1 MNFLIDQHYLDAIR
15 EGRFSFAYGVNP
27 WLALLIVAGLV
38 GVVWWSYLKTTR
50 TLSTAWKT
58 GLVTLRS
65 LVLVLLFVCLLRPV
79 VTTEQ
84 VVPQETY
91 LAVLVDDSQSMSIPD
106 LSGGQTRAAAVS
118 ELLYGTSGIIEQL
131 SESFQVRTFRFDK
144 TTQRVSEPGALT
156 AAGTASSLDQA
167 LQFVDEQLSG
177 LALGG
182 VLLISDGADNEGT
195 DPVPRAQSFG
205 AREIPVFTVG
215 AGQENIPRD
224 VGIVDV
230 VAAKTVLEGSVFNVD
245 IALSNQGY
253 ANRSVEVSVLDG
265 ETVVSTQQVVLGADN
280 STRRVN
286 IELTPERREAIV
298 YNLKVAEQEGEIV
311 LQNNAYSFLVDNS
324 ERSALDVLYV
334 DGHPRN
340 EYKFIRRAVE
350 GDSSLRLATY
360 LQTGPGKF
368 YRQGIETPLELSR
381 GFPETREE
389 LYQYEAVILGD
400 IDKDFF
406 TDEQLTMLQDF
417 VAARGGGLLVAG
429 MLQDEFVNTALAD
442 ILPVTLVPSTV
453 LPQNLQGGITR
464 GTHLTGEIF
473 TPKLTTEG
481 EFSELLRLHSDDAEN
496 LRLWSLMP
504 DLQGVYVTGRAK
516 PGATVLM
523 EHNALQ
529 FQSQLLPV
537 IAMQRYGSGRSMSVT
552 SASTWRWQM
561 MMAAEDQSHER
572 VWRQLLR
579 WLSVSALE
587 RVTIEFDRE
596 FYNVGDRVEVTAT
609 VRDINYQPDN
619 NASVWV
625 HLDGPQGE
633 LLDAAMEWDID
644 QDGVYRA
651 SFEVQ
656 TEGVFDLL
664 VDVASAAGE
673 ADRSDTERMTAFVV
687 TPSLREYS
695 SAGRDTALLERIAN
709 VSAGRYYN
717 VEQTSSLV
725 NDITYTPN
733 AYSVE
738 VQEDLWDTPWLL
750 LVLILLLC
758 ADWIARRFK
767 GLS

>member
-1 MNFLIDQHYLDAIR
+1 MNYLLDQHYLDAIAQ
-15 EGRFSFAYGVNP
+15 GRFTFAYGVSL

-38 GVVWWSYLKTTR
+38 GVVWWSYRKTTR
-50 TLSTAWKT
+50 SLSPAWKT
-58 GLVTLRS
+58 SLITLRS
-65 LVLVLLFVCLLRPV
+65 LVLILLFVCLLRPV

-91 LAVLVDDSQSMSIPD
+91 LAILVDDSQSMSIPD
-106 LSGGQTRAAAVS
+106 LAGSQTRAAAVS
-118 ELLYGTSGIIEQL
+118 DLLYGGAGIVAPL
-131 SESFQVRTFRFDK
+131 GESFQVRTFRFDK
-144 TTQRVSEPGALT
+144 STQRVSEPGGLT

-167 LQFVDEQLSG
+167 LQYVDEQLSG

-215 AGQENIPRD
+215 VGQENIPRD

-253 ANRSVEVSVLDG
+253 ANQPVEVSVLDG
-265 ETVVSTQQVVLGADN
+265 ETVVSSQQVVLGDDN

-286 IELTPERREAIV
+286 IELMPERREAIV
-298 YNLKVAEQEGEIV
+298 YTLQVAEQEGEIV
-311 LQNNAYSFLVDNS
+311 LQNNHYSFLVDNS
-324 ERSALDVLYV
+324 ERPALDVLYV

-350 GDSSLRLATY
+350 GDTSLRLATY

-368 YRQGIETPLELSR
+368 YRQGIETPLELSG

-406 TDEQLTMLQDF
+406 SDEQLTMLQDF
-417 VAARGGGLLVAG
+417 VAERGGGLLVAG
-429 MLQDEFVNTALAD
+429 MLQDEFVDTVLAD
-442 ILPVTLVPSTV
+442 ILPVTLVPSTL
-453 LPQNLQGGITR
+453 LPENLQGGITR
-464 GTHLTGEIF
+464 GSHLTGEIF

-504 DLQGVYVTGRAK
+504 DLQGAYVTGRAK
-516 PGATVLM
+516 PGASVLM
-523 EHNALQ
+523 EHNVLQ
-529 FQSQLLPV
+529 FQNQLLPI
-537 IAMQRYGSGRSMSVT
+537 IAMQRYGSGRSMAVT

-561 MMAAEDQSHER
+561 MLPAVDQSHER

-596 FYNVGDRVEVTAT
+596 FYHVGDTVEVTAT
-609 VRDINYQPDN
+609 VRDINFQPDN

-625 HLDGPQGE
+625 HLTGPEGE

-644 QDGVYRA
+644 RDGVYRA

-656 TEGVFDLL
+656 SEGVFDLL

-687 TPSLREYS
+687 TPSLREFT
-695 SAGRDTALLERIAN
+695 SAGRDTALLERIAE

-717 VEQTSSLV
+717 VGQTSSLV
-725 NDITYTPN
+725 NDINYTPN

-738 VQEDLWDTPWLL
+738 VQEDLWDTPLL
-750 LVLILLLC
+750 LILLILLLC

>member
-1 MNFLIDQHYLDAIR
+1 MNFILDQHFLDAI
-15 EGRFSFAYGVNP
+15 EQGRFTFAYGVSP
-27 WLALLIVAGLV
+27 WLALLLVVALV
-38 GVVWWSYLKTTR
+38 GIVWWSYRKTTR
-50 TLSTAWKT
+50 ALSPAWKT
-58 GLVTLRS
+58 GLITLRS
-65 LVLVLLFVCLLRPV
+65 LVLILLFVCLLRPV

-91 LAVLVDDSQSMSIPD
+91 LAILVDDSQSMSIPD
-106 LSGGQTRAAAVS
+106 LAGSQTRAAAVS
-118 ELLYGTSGIIEQL
+118 ELLYGDAGIVEGL
-131 SESFQVRTFRFDK
+131 GDTFQVRTFRFDK
-144 TTQRVSEPGALT
+144 NTQRVSEPGALT
-156 AAGTASSLDQA
+156 AAGTASSLDQS
-167 LQFVDEQLSG
+167 LQYVDEQLSG

-182 VLLISDGADNEGT
+182 VLLISDGADNEGV
-195 DPVPRAQSFG
+195 DPLPRAQSFG

-215 AGQENIPRD
+215 VGQENIPRD

-253 ANRSVEVSVLDG
+253 ANRSVEVAVLDG
-265 ETVVSTQQVVLGADN
+265 ETVVTTQQVVLGDDN
-280 STRRVN
+280 STRRVS
-286 IELTPERREAIV
+286 IELEPERREAIV
-298 YNLKVAEQEGEIV
+298 YTLQVAEQEDEIV
-311 LQNNAYSFLVDNS
+311 LQNNRYSFLVDNS
-324 ERSALDVLYV
+324 ERPALDVLYV

-350 GDSSLRLATY
+350 GDTSLRLATY

-368 YRQGIETPLELSR
+368 YRQGIESALELSA
-381 GFPETREE
+381 GFPTTREE

-400 IDKDFF
+400 IDRDFL
-406 TDEQLTMLQDF
+406 TDEQLEMLQDF
-417 VAARGGGLLVAG
+417 VAERGGGLLVAG
-429 MLQDEFVNTALAD
+429 MLQDQFVDTVLAD

-473 TPKLTTEG
+473 TPKLTTAG

-496 LRLWSLMP
+496 RRLWAAMP
-504 DLQGVYVTGRAK
+504 DLQGAYVTGRAK

-529 FQSQLLPV
+529 FQNQALPI
-537 IAMQRYGSGRSMSVT
+537 IAMQRYGSGRSMSIT

-561 MMAAEDQSHER
+561 MMPAEDQSHER

-587 RVTIEFDRE
+587 RVTVEFDRE
-596 FYNVGDRVEVTAT
+596 FYHVGDTVEVTAT

-625 HLDGPQGE
+625 HLTGPQGE

-644 QDGVYRA
+644 RDGVYRT

-656 TEGVFDLL
+656 NEGVFNLL
-664 VDVASAAGE
+664 VDVPSAAGE
-673 ADRSDTERMTAFVV
+673 ADRSDTERMSAFVV
-687 TPSLREYS
+687 TPSLREFT
-695 SAGRDTALLERIAN
+695 SAGRDTALLERIAE

-717 VEQTSSLV
+717 LEQSSSLV

-738 VQEDLWDTPWLL
+738 VQEDLWDTPALL
-750 LVLILLLC
+750 FLLILLLC
-758 ADWIARRFK
+758 ADWVARRFK

>member
-1 MNFLIDQHYLDAIR
+1 MNYLLDQHYLDAI
-15 EGRFSFAYGVNP
+15 EQGRFTFAYGLSP
-27 WLALLIVAGLV
+27 WLALLVVVALV
-38 GVVWWSYLKTTR
+38 GAVWWSYRKTTR
-50 TLSTAWKT
+50 SLSPAWKT
-58 GLVTLRS
+58 SLITLRS
-65 LVLVLLFVCLLRPV
+65 LVLILLFVCLLRPV

-91 LAVLVDDSQSMSIPD
+91 LAILVDDSQSMSIPD
-106 LSGGQTRAAAVS
+106 LAGSQTRAAAVS
-118 ELLYGTSGIIEQL
+118 ELLYGNAGIVEPL
-131 SESFQVRTFRFDK
+131 GESFQVRTFRFDK
-144 TTQRVSEPGALT
+144 STQRVSEPGALT

-167 LQFVDEQLSG
+167 LQYVDEQLSG

-215 AGQENIPRD
+215 VGQENIPRD

-253 ANRSVEVSVLDG
+253 ANQPVEVAVLDG
-265 ETVVSTQQVVLGADN
+265 ETVVSSQQVVLGADS
-280 STRRVN
+280 STRRVS

-298 YNLKVAEQEGEIV
+298 YTLQVAEQEGEIV
-311 LQNNAYSFLVDNS
+311 LQNNHYSFLVDNT
-324 ERSALDVLYV
+324 ERPALDVLYV

-350 GDSSLRLATY
+350 GDTSLRLATY

-368 YRQGIETPLELSR
+368 YRQGIETPLELSG

-417 VAARGGGLLVAG
+417 VAERGGGLLVAG
-429 MLQDEFVNTALAD
+429 MLQDEFVDTVLAD
-442 ILPVTLVPSTV
+442 ILPVTLVPSTM

-496 LRLWSLMP
+496 LRLWGQMP
-504 DLQGVYVTGRAK
+504 DLQGAYVTGRAK

-523 EHNALQ
+523 EHNVLQ
-529 FQSQLLPV
+529 FQNQLLPI
-537 IAMQRYGSGRSMSVT
+537 IAMQRYGSGRSMAVT

-561 MMAAEDQSHER
+561 MMPAADQSHER

-596 FYNVGDRVEVTAT
+596 FYHVGDRVEVTAT

-625 HLDGPQGE
+625 HLTGPEGE

-644 QDGVYRA
+644 RDGVYRT

-656 TEGVFDLL
+656 SEGVFDLL

-687 TPSLREYS
+687 TPSLREFT
-695 SAGRDTALLERIAN
+695 SAGRDTALLERIAE

-738 VQEDLWDTPWLL
+738 VQEDLWDTPLL
-750 LVLILLLC
+750 LLLLILLLC

>member
-1 MNFLIDQHYLDAIR
+1 MNYLLDQHYLDAI
-15 EGRFSFAYGVNP
+15 EQGRFTFAYGLSP
-27 WLALLIVAGLV
+27 WLALLVVVALV
-38 GVVWWSYLKTTR
+38 GAVWWSYRKTTR
-50 TLSTAWKT
+50 SLSPAWKT
-58 GLVTLRS
+58 SLITLRS
-65 LVLVLLFVCLLRPV
+65 LVLILLFVCLLRPV

-91 LAVLVDDSQSMSIPD
+91 LAILVDDSQSMSIPD
-106 LSGGQTRAAAVS
+106 LAGSQTRAAAVS
-118 ELLYGTSGIIEQL
+118 ELLYGNAGIVEPL
-131 SESFQVRTFRFDK
+131 GESFQVRTFRFDK
-144 TTQRVSEPGALT
+144 STQRVSEPGALT

-167 LQFVDEQLSG
+167 LQYVDEQLSG

-215 AGQENIPRD
+215 VGQENIPRD

-253 ANRSVEVSVLDG
+253 ANQPVEVAVLDG
-265 ETVVSTQQVVLGADN
+265 ETVVSSQQVVLGADS
-280 STRRVN
+280 STRRVS

-298 YNLKVAEQEGEIV
+298 YTLQVAEQEGEIV
-311 LQNNAYSFLVDNS
+311 LQNNHYSFLVDNT
-324 ERSALDVLYV
+324 ERPALDVLYV

-350 GDSSLRLATY
+350 GDTSLRLATY

-368 YRQGIETPLELSR
+368 YRQGIETPLELSG

-417 VAARGGGLLVAG
+417 VAERGGGLLVAG
-429 MLQDEFVNTALAD
+429 MLQDEFVDTVLAD
-442 ILPVTLVPSTV
+442 ILPVTLVPSTM

-496 LRLWSLMP
+496 LRLWGQMP
-504 DLQGVYVTGRAK
+504 DLQGAYVTGRAK

-523 EHNALQ
+523 EHNVLQ
-529 FQSQLLPV
+529 FQNQLLPI
-537 IAMQRYGSGRSMSVT
+537 IAMQRYGSGRSMAVT

-561 MMAAEDQSHER
+561 MMPAADQSHER

-596 FYNVGDRVEVTAT
+596 FYHVGDRVEVTAT

-625 HLDGPQGE
+625 HLTGPEGE

-644 QDGVYRA
+644 RDGVYRT

-656 TEGVFDLL
+656 SEGVFDLL

-687 TPSLREYS
+687 TPSLREFT
-695 SAGRDTALLERIAN
+695 SAGRDTALLERIAE

-717 VEQTSSLV
+717 VGQTSSLV

-738 VQEDLWDTPWLL
+738 VQEDLWDTPLL
-750 LVLILLLC
+750 LILLILLLC

>member
-1 MNFLIDQHYLDAIR
+1 MNYLLDQHYLDAIAQ
-15 EGRFSFAYGVNP
+15 GRFTFAYGVSL

-38 GVVWWSYLKTTR
+38 GVVWWSYRKTTR
-50 TLSTAWKT
+50 SLSPAWKT
-58 GLVTLRS
+58 SLITLRS
-65 LVLVLLFVCLLRPV
+65 LVLILLFVCLLRPV

-91 LAVLVDDSQSMSIPD
+91 LAILVDDSQSMSIPD
-106 LSGGQTRAAAVS
+106 LAGSQTRAAAVS
-118 ELLYGTSGIIEQL
+118 DLLYGGAGIVAPL
-131 SESFQVRTFRFDK
+131 GESFQVRTFRFDK
-144 TTQRVSEPGALT
+144 STQRVSEPGGLT

-167 LQFVDEQLSG
+167 LQYVDEQLSG

-195 DPVPRAQSFG
+195 DPVPRAQSFW

-215 AGQENIPRD
+215 VGQENIPRD

-253 ANRSVEVSVLDG
+253 ANQPVEVSVLDG
-265 ETVVSTQQVVLGADN
+265 ETVVSSQQVVLGDDN

-286 IELTPERREAIV
+286 IELMPERREAIV
-298 YNLKVAEQEGEIV
+298 YTLQVAEQEGEIV
-311 LQNNAYSFLVDNS
+311 LQNNHYSFLVDNS
-324 ERSALDVLYV
+324 ERPALDVLYV

-350 GDSSLRLATY
+350 GDTSLRLATY

-368 YRQGIETPLELSR
+368 YRQGIETPLELSG

-406 TDEQLTMLQDF
+406 SDEQLTMLQDF
-417 VAARGGGLLVAG
+417 VAERGGGLLVAG
-429 MLQDEFVNTALAD
+429 MLQDEFVDTVLAD
-442 ILPVTLVPSTV
+442 ILPVTLVPSTL
-453 LPQNLQGGITR
+453 LPENLQGGITR
-464 GTHLTGEIF
+464 GSHLTGEIF

-504 DLQGVYVTGRAK
+504 DLQGAYVTGRAK
-516 PGATVLM
+516 PGASVLM
-523 EHNALQ
+523 EHNVLQ
-529 FQSQLLPV
+529 FQNQLLPI
-537 IAMQRYGSGRSMSVT
+537 IAMQRYGSGRSMAVT

-561 MMAAEDQSHER
+561 MLPAVDQSHER

-596 FYNVGDRVEVTAT
+596 FYHVGDTVEVTAT
-609 VRDINYQPDN
+609 VRDINFQPDN

-625 HLDGPQGE
+625 HLTGPEGE

-644 QDGVYRA
+644 RDGVYRA

-656 TEGVFDLL
+656 SEGVFDLL

-687 TPSLREYS
+687 TPSLREFT
-695 SAGRDTALLERIAN
+695 SAGRDTALLERIAE

-717 VEQTSSLV
+717 VGQTSSLV
-725 NDITYTPN
+725 NDINYTPN

-738 VQEDLWDTPWLL
+738 VQEDLWDTPLL
-750 LVLILLLC
+750 LILLILLLC

>member
-1 MNFLIDQHYLDAIR
+1 MNYLLDQHYLDAIAQ
-15 EGRFSFAYGVNP
+15 GRFTFAYGVSL

-38 GVVWWSYLKTTR
+38 GVVWWSYRKTTR
-50 TLSTAWKT
+50 SLSPAWKT
-58 GLVTLRS
+58 SLITLRS
-65 LVLVLLFVCLLRPV
+65 LVLILLFVCLLRPV

-91 LAVLVDDSQSMSIPD
+91 LAILVDDSQSMSIPD
-106 LSGGQTRAAAVS
+106 LAGSQTRAAAVS
-118 ELLYGTSGIIEQL
+118 DLLYGGAGIVAPL
-131 SESFQVRTFRFDK
+131 GESFQVRTFRFDK
-144 TTQRVSEPGALT
+144 STQRVSEPGALT

-167 LQFVDEQLSG
+167 LQYVDEQLSG

-215 AGQENIPRD
+215 VGQENIPRD

-253 ANRSVEVSVLDG
+253 ANQPVEVSVLDG
-265 ETVVSTQQVVLGADN
+265 ETVVSSQQVVLGDDN

-286 IELTPERREAIV
+286 IELMPERREAIV
-298 YNLKVAEQEGEIV
+298 YTLQVAEQEGEIV
-311 LQNNAYSFLVDNS
+311 LQNNHYSFLVDNS
-324 ERSALDVLYV
+324 ERPALDVLYV

-350 GDSSLRLATY
+350 GDTSLRLATY

-368 YRQGIETPLELSR
+368 YRQGIETPLELSG

-406 TDEQLTMLQDF
+406 SDEQLTMLQDF
-417 VAARGGGLLVAG
+417 VAERGGGLLVAG
-429 MLQDEFVNTALAD
+429 MLQDEFVDTVLAD
-442 ILPVTLVPSTV
+442 ILPVTLVPSTL
-453 LPQNLQGGITR
+453 LPENLQGGITR

-504 DLQGVYVTGRAK
+504 DLQGAYVTGRAK

-523 EHNALQ
+523 EHNVLQ
-529 FQSQLLPV
+529 FQNQLLPI
-537 IAMQRYGSGRSMSVT
+537 IAMQRYGSGRSMSVA

-561 MMAAEDQSHER
+561 MLPAEDQSHER

-596 FYNVGDRVEVTAT
+596 FYHVGDTVEVTAT
-609 VRDINYQPDN
+609 VRDINFQPDN

-625 HLDGPQGE
+625 HLTGPEGE

-644 QDGVYRA
+644 RDGVYRA

-656 TEGVFDLL
+656 SEGVFDLL

-687 TPSLREYS
+687 TPSLREFT
-695 SAGRDTALLERIAN
+695 SAGRDTALLERIAE

-717 VEQTSSLV
+717 VGQTSSLV

-738 VQEDLWDTPWLL
+738 VQEDLWDTPLL
-750 LVLILLLC
+750 LILLILLLC

>member
-1 MNFLIDQHYLDAIR
+1 MNYLLDQHYLDAI
-15 EGRFSFAYGVNP
+15 EQGRFTFAYGLSP
-27 WLALLIVAGLV
+27 WLALLVVVALV
-38 GVVWWSYLKTTR
+38 GAVWWSYRKTTR
-50 TLSTAWKT
+50 SLSPAWKT
-58 GLVTLRS
+58 SLITLRS
-65 LVLVLLFVCLLRPV
+65 LVLILLFVCLLRPV

-91 LAVLVDDSQSMSIPD
+91 LAILVDDSQSMSIPD
-106 LSGGQTRAAAVS
+106 LAGSQTRAAAVS
-118 ELLYGTSGIIEQL
+118 ELLYGNAGIVEPL
-131 SESFQVRTFRFDK
+131 GESFQVRTFRFDK
-144 TTQRVSEPGALT
+144 STQRVSEPGALT

-167 LQFVDEQLSG
+167 LQYVDEQLSG

-215 AGQENIPRD
+215 VGQENIPRD

-253 ANRSVEVSVLDG
+253 ANQPVEVAVLDG
-265 ETVVSTQQVVLGADN
+265 ETVVSSQQVVLGADS
-280 STRRVN
+280 STRRVS

-298 YNLKVAEQEGEIV
+298 YTLQVAEQEGEIV
-311 LQNNAYSFLVDNS
+311 LQNNHYSFLVDNT
-324 ERSALDVLYV
+324 ERPALDVLYV

-350 GDSSLRLATY
+350 GDTSLRLATY

-368 YRQGIETPLELSR
+368 YRQGIETPLELSG

-417 VAARGGGLLVAG
+417 VAERGGGLLVAG
-429 MLQDEFVNTALAD
+429 MLQDEFVDTVLAD
-442 ILPVTLVPSTV
+442 ILPVTLVPSTM

-496 LRLWSLMP
+496 LRLWGQMP
-504 DLQGVYVTGRAK
+504 DLQGAYVTGRAK

-523 EHNALQ
+523 EHNVLQ
-529 FQSQLLPV
+529 FQNQLLPI
-537 IAMQRYGSGRSMSVT
+537 IAMQRYGSGRSMAVT

-561 MMAAEDQSHER
+561 MMPAADQSHER

-596 FYNVGDRVEVTAT
+596 FYHVGDRVEVTAT

-625 HLDGPQGE
+625 HLTGPEGE

-644 QDGVYRA
+644 RDGVYRT

-656 TEGVFDLL
+656 SEGVFDLL

-687 TPSLREYS
+687 TPSLREFT
-695 SAGRDTALLERIAN
+695 SAGRDTALLERIAE

-717 VEQTSSLV
+717 VGQTSSLV

-738 VQEDLWDTPWLL
+738 VQEDLWDTPLL
-750 LVLILLLC
+750 LLLLILLLC

>member
-1 MNFLIDQHYLDAIR
+1 MNYLLDQHYLDAIAQ
-15 EGRFSFAYGVNP
+15 GRFTFAYGVSP
-27 WLALLIVAGLV
+27 WLALLIVASLV
-38 GVVWWSYLKTTR
+38 GVVWWSYRKTTR
-50 TLSTAWKT
+50 SLSPAWKT
-58 GLVTLRS
+58 SLITLRS
-65 LVLVLLFVCLLRPV
+65 LVLILLFVCLLRPV

-91 LAVLVDDSQSMSIPD
+91 LAILVDDSQSMSIPD
-106 LSGGQTRAAAVS
+106 LAGSQTRAAAVS
-118 ELLYGTSGIIEQL
+118 DLLYGDAGIVAPL
-131 SESFQVRTFRFDK
+131 GESFQVRTFRFDK
-144 TTQRVSEPGALT
+144 STQRVSEPDALT

-167 LQFVDEQLSG
+167 LQYVDEQLSG

-253 ANRSVEVSVLDG
+253 ANQPVEVSVLDG
-265 ETVVSTQQVVLGADN
+265 ETVVSSQQVVLGDDN

-286 IELTPERREAIV
+286 IELMPERREAIV
-298 YNLKVAEQEGEIV
+298 YTLQVAEQEGEIV
-311 LQNNAYSFLVDNS
+311 LQNNHYSFLVDNS
-324 ERSALDVLYV
+324 ERPALDVLYV

-350 GDSSLRLATY
+350 GDTSLRLATY

-368 YRQGIETPLELSR
+368 YRQGIETPLELSG

-406 TDEQLTMLQDF
+406 SDEQLTMLQDF
-417 VAARGGGLLVAG
+417 VAERGGGLLVAG
-429 MLQDEFVNTALAD
+429 MLQDEFVDTVLAD
-442 ILPVTLVPSTV
+442 ILPVTLVPSTL

-464 GTHLTGEIF
+464 GEHLTGEIF

-504 DLQGVYVTGRAK
+504 DLQGAYVTGRAK

-523 EHNALQ
+523 EHNVLQ
-529 FQSQLLPV
+529 FQNQLLPV
-537 IAMQRYGSGRSMSVT
+537 IAMQRYGSGRSMAVT

-561 MMAAEDQSHER
+561 MLPAVDQSHER

-596 FYNVGDRVEVTAT
+596 FYHVGDTVEVTAT
-609 VRDINYQPDN
+609 VRDINFQPDN

-625 HLDGPQGE
+625 HLTGPEGE

-656 TEGVFDLL
+656 SEGVFDLL

-687 TPSLREYS
+687 TPSLREFT
-695 SAGRDTALLERIAN
+695 SAGRDTALLERIAE

-717 VEQTSSLV
+717 VGQTSSLV

-738 VQEDLWDTPWLL
+738 VQEDLWDTPLL
-750 LVLILLLC
+750 LILLILLLC

>member
-1 MNFLIDQHYLDAIR
+1 MNFLLDQHYLDAIAQ
-15 EGRFSFAYGVNP
+15 GRFTFAYGLDL
-27 WLALLIVAGLV
+27 WLALVIAAGLV
-38 GVVWWSYLKTTR
+38 AAVWWSYRKTTR
-50 TLSTAWKT
+50 TLSPAWKT
-58 GLVTLRS
+58 SLITLRS
-65 LVLVLLFVCLLRPV
+65 LVLILLFVCLLRPV

-91 LAVLVDDSQSMSIPD
+91 LAILVDDSQSMSIPD
-106 LSGGQTRAAAVS
+106 LAGSQTRAAAAS
-118 ELLYGTSGIIEQL
+118 ALLYGSSGIVDAL
-131 SESFQVRTFRFDK
+131 GESFQVRTFRFDK
-144 TTQRVSEPGALT
+144 STQRVSEPAALT

-167 LQFVDEQLSG
+167 LQYVDEQLSG

-280 STRRVN
+280 STRRVSL
-286 IELTPERREAIV
+286 ELEPERREAIV
-298 YNLKVAEQEGEIV
+298 YTLQVAEQDGEIV
-311 LQNNAYSFLVDNS
+311 LQNNQYSFLVDNS
-324 ERSALDVLYV
+324 ERPALDVLYV

-350 GDSSLRLATY
+350 GDTSLRLATY

-368 YRQGIETPLELSR
+368 YRQGIETPLELSA
-381 GFPETREE
+381 GFPQTREE

-417 VAARGGGLLVAG
+417 VAERGGGLLVAG
-429 MLQDEFVNTALAD
+429 MLQDEFVDTVLAD
-442 ILPVTLVPSTV
+442 ILPVTLVPSTM

-473 TPKLTTEG
+473 TPRLTTEG

-504 DLQGVYVTGRAK
+504 DLQGAYVTGRAK

-523 EHNALQ
+523 EHPVLQ
-529 FQSQLLPV
+529 FQNQLLPI
-537 IAMQRYGSGRSMSVT
+537 IAMQRYGSGRSMAVT

-561 MMAAEDQSHER
+561 MLPAADQSHER

-596 FYNVGDRVEVTAT
+596 FYHVGDTVEVTAT

-625 HLDGPQGE
+625 HLTGPEGE

-644 QDGVYRA
+644 RDGVYRA

-656 TEGVFDLL
+656 SEGVFDLL

-687 TPSLREYS
+687 TPSLREFS
-695 SAGRDTALLERIAN
+695 SAGRDTALLERIAE

-717 VEQTSSLV
+717 LEQTATLV

-738 VQEDLWDTPWLL
+738 VQEDLWDTPLL
-750 LVLILLLC
+750 LILLILLLC

>member
-1 MNFLIDQHYLDAIR
+1 MNYLLDQHYLDAIAQ
-15 EGRFSFAYGVNP
+15 GRFTFAYGLSM

-38 GVVWWSYLKTTR
+38 GVVWWSYRKTTR
-50 TLSTAWKT
+50 SLSPAWKAS
-58 GLVTLRS
+58 LITLRS
-65 LVLVLLFVCLLRPV
+65 LVLILLFVCLLRPV

-91 LAVLVDDSQSMSIPD
+91 LAILVDDSQSMSIPD
-106 LSGGQTRAAAVS
+106 LAGSRTRAAAAS
-118 ELLYGTSGIIEQL
+118 DLLYGSGGIVEPL
-131 SESFQVRTFRFDK
+131 GDSFQVRTFRFDNS
-144 TTQRVSEPGALT
+144 TQRVSEPGALT

-167 LQFVDEQLSG
+167 LQYVDEQLSG

-215 AGQENIPRD
+215 VGQENIPRD

-253 ANRSVEVSVLDG
+253 ANRTVEVSVLDG
-265 ETVVSTQQVVLGADN
+265 ETVVSTQQVVLGADS

-298 YNLKVAEQEGEIV
+298 YTLQVAEQEGEIV
-311 LQNNAYSFLVDNS
+311 LQNNYYSFLVDNS
-324 ERSALDVLYV
+324 ERPALDVLYV

-350 GDSSLRLATY
+350 GDPSLRLATY

-368 YRQGIETPLELSR
+368 YRQGIETPLELSG
-381 GFPETREE
+381 GFPDTREE
-389 LYQYEAVILGD
+389 LYQYEAVVLGD

-406 TDEQLTMLQDF
+406 SDEQLTMLQDF
-417 VAARGGGLLVAG
+417 VAERGGGLLVAG
-429 MLQDEFVNTALAD
+429 MLQDEFVDTVLAD

-473 TPKLTTEG
+473 TPQLTTEG
-481 EFSELLRLHSDDAEN
+481 EFSELLRLHSDDTEN
-496 LRLWSLMP
+496 LRLWSQMP
-504 DLQGVYVTGRAK
+504 DLQGAYVTGRAK

-523 EHNALQ
+523 EHPVLQ
-529 FQSQLLPV
+529 FQNQLLPV
-537 IAMQRYGSGRSMSVT
+537 IAMQRYGSGRSMAIT

-561 MMAAEDQSHER
+561 MLPAADQSHER

-596 FYNVGDRVEVTAT
+596 FYHVGDRVEVTAT
-609 VRDINYQPDN
+609 VRDINFQPDN

-625 HLDGPQGE
+625 HLTGPEGE

-644 QDGVYRA
+644 RDGVYRA

-656 TEGVFDLL
+656 SEGVFDLL

-687 TPSLREYS
+687 TPSLREFS
-695 SAGRDTALLERIAN
+695 SAGRDTALLERIAE

-717 VEQTSSLV
+717 VEQTSSLI

-733 AYSVE
+733 AYSIE
-738 VQEDLWDTPWLL
+738 VQEDLWDTPLL
-750 LVLILLLC
+750 LMLLILLLC

>member
-1 MNFLIDQHYLDAIR
+1 MNFILDQHFLDAI
-15 EGRFSFAYGVNP
+15 EQGRFTFAYGVSP
-27 WLALLIVAGLV
+27 WLALLLVVALV
-38 GVVWWSYLKTTR
+38 GIVWWSYRKTTR
-50 TLSTAWKT
+50 ALSPAWKT
-58 GLVTLRS
+58 GLITLRS
-65 LVLVLLFVCLLRPV
+65 LVLILLFVCLLRPV

-91 LAVLVDDSQSMSIPD
+91 LAILVDDSQSMSIPD
-106 LSGGQTRAAAVS
+106 LAGSQTRAAAVS
-118 ELLYGTSGIIEQL
+118 ELLYGDAGIVEGL
-131 SESFQVRTFRFDK
+131 GDTFQVRTFRFDK
-144 TTQRVSEPGALT
+144 NTQRVSEPGALT
-156 AAGTASSLDQA
+156 AAGTASSLDQS
-167 LQFVDEQLSG
+167 LQYVDEQLSG

-182 VLLISDGADNEGT
+182 VLLISDGADNEGV
-195 DPVPRAQSFG
+195 DPLPRAQSFG

-215 AGQENIPRD
+215 VGQENIPRD

-253 ANRSVEVSVLDG
+253 ANRSVEVAVLDG
-265 ETVVSTQQVVLGADN
+265 ETVVTTQQVVLGDDN
-280 STRRVN
+280 STRRVS
-286 IELTPERREAIV
+286 IELEPERREAIV
-298 YNLKVAEQEGEIV
+298 YTLQVAEQEDEIV
-311 LQNNAYSFLVDNS
+311 LQNNRYSFLVDNS
-324 ERSALDVLYV
+324 ERPALDVLYV

-350 GDSSLRLATY
+350 GDTSLRLATY

-368 YRQGIETPLELSR
+368 YRQGIESALELSA
-381 GFPETREE
+381 GFPTTREE

-400 IDKDFF
+400 IDRDFL
-406 TDEQLTMLQDF
+406 TDEQLEMLQDF
-417 VAARGGGLLVAG
+417 VAERGGGLLVAG
-429 MLQDEFVNTALAD
+429 MLQDEFVDTVLAD

-473 TPKLTTEG
+473 TPKLTTAG

-496 LRLWSLMP
+496 RRLWAAMP
-504 DLQGVYVTGRAK
+504 DLQGAYVTGRAK

-529 FQSQLLPV
+529 FQNQALPI
-537 IAMQRYGSGRSMSVT
+537 IAMQRYGSGRSMSIT

-561 MMAAEDQSHER
+561 MMPAEDQSHER

-587 RVTIEFDRE
+587 RVTVEFDRE
-596 FYNVGDRVEVTAT
+596 FYHVGDTVEVTAT

-625 HLDGPQGE
+625 HLTGPQGE

-644 QDGVYRA
+644 RDGVYRT

-656 TEGVFDLL
+656 NEGVFNLL
-664 VDVASAAGE
+664 VDVPSAAGE
-673 ADRSDTERMTAFVV
+673 ADRSDTERMSAFVV
-687 TPSLREYS
+687 TPSLREFT
-695 SAGRDTALLERIAN
+695 SAGRDTALLERIAE

-717 VEQTSSLV
+717 LEQSSSLV

-738 VQEDLWDTPWLL
+738 VQEDLWDTPALL
-750 LVLILLLC
+750 FLLILLLC
-758 ADWIARRFK
+758 ADWVARRFK